1 MASALSVEKYSF
13 VMVSSRD
20 RLPSV
25 NQLARTLH
33 LQAWNVPVL
42 RNRAASFAC
51 AVTVVDLA
59 ASRSFVFIEQLLHEW
74 DRR

>member
-20 RLPSV
+20 
-25 NQLARTLH
+25 QLARTLR

-59 ASRSFVFIEQLLHEW
+59 ASRSFVFTEQLLHEW